1 MRREN
6 SKNEISN
13 KRICVGR
20 RTKRKLIIGGYAQGK
35 LDFALSTYH
44 LPNHRVWDGVLPD
57 KASFQEKEG
66 NGILP
71 DNTSFQENAEDGIFI
86 INHFHLWVKNR
97 MLEGGCPEEEIFFFL
112 EHCKDCIIISDEI
125 GNGIVPID
133 PLERDYRERVGRI
146 LIQLAQK
153 AEEVW
158 RVMCG
163 IGQKIKG

>member
-1 MRREN
+1 M
-6 SKNEISN
+6 
-13 KRICVGR
+13 
-20 RTKRKLIIGGYAQGK
+20 
-35 LDFALSTYH
+35 
-44 LPNHRVWDGVLPD
+44 
-57 KASFQEKEG
+57 
-66 NGILP
+66 P

-133 PLERDYRERVGRI
+133 PLERDYRERVGSI
-146 LIQLAQK
+146 LLQLAQK